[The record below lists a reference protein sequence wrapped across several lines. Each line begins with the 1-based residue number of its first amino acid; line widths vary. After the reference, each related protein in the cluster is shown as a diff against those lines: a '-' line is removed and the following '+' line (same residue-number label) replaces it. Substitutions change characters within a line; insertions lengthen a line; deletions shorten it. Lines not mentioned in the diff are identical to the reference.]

1 MGFFS
6 KTRLKASDLMQQAVA
21 YLVSK
26 YDQAASVFTA
36 ASPFGQL
43 LVVMANMAE
52 LVFTYITHTAEEL
65 NIETAQNAE
74 TIHGLSRLTGH
85 DPWRGSSAYGAIRV
99 KLNTNTNYIDGK
111 YVIINNFTRFY
122 ISETGVS
129 YFLNLNSDYVKLQVD
144 NSEFITLNFMQGEIE
159 SQTFQS
165 DGSPLQTFNPI
176 IQSMTDHNNV
186 AVTVNGEEWTKVD
199 SLYDM
204 PADDGFGSGNC
215 FMAKSSVNVGLTIM
229 FGNGDFGAIP
239 PNGSTIVIS
248 YIKTNGS
255 AGNTTFKDVTFNF
268 TDSGIDESG
277 AEINL
282 NDILI
287 IENYIPA
294 SLGSDY
300 ENPDFTKMI
309 APRTSKSFVL
319 ANPDNYVTYLQKYTQ
334 FTHIHAWVE
343 KNDANIQ
350 DDGVVKLR
358 LLPNIK
364 KKLSPNQDYFDLPLS
379 EFVLNTDE
387 IKSVGRAL
395 YDSGQM
401 LVNTDVEIVNPTL
414 SRFVINVIIRYFD
427 SANQISIR
435 TDIRN
440 IFSKYFLNINRTDI
454 IPLSDLISL
463 VEGIVGVDTCDIFF
477 ITEKNEQ
484 VFQDGYTY
492 ITTKTDNRNQEISVK
507 NVIKRNIGDEDPR
520 LGFDD
525 FGNILIEN
533 DELCIPKGG
542 WKDRYGNYFTPN
554 PEIGKL
560 GPLNIFF
567 INSVDPSSYNQNL
580 QARLNKLLKE
590 NN

>member
-1 MGFFS
+1 
-6 KTRLKASDLMQQAVA
+6 MQQAVA

-319 ANPDNYVTYLQKYTQ
+319 ANPDNYVTYLQKYT
-334 FTHIHAWVE
+334 
-343 KNDANIQ
+343 
-350 DDGVVKLR
+350 
-358 LLPNIK
+358 
-364 KKLSPNQDYFDLPLS
+364 
-379 EFVLNTDE
+379 
-387 IKSVGRAL
+387 
-395 YDSGQM
+395 
-401 LVNTDVEIVNPTL
+401 
-414 SRFVINVIIRYFD
+414 
-427 SANQISIR
+427 
-435 TDIRN
+435 
-440 IFSKYFLNINRTDI
+440 
-454 IPLSDLISL
+454 
-463 VEGIVGVDTCDIFF
+463 GI
-477 ITEKNEQ
+477 
-484 VFQDGYTY
+484 
-492 ITTKTDNRNQEISVK
+492 
-507 NVIKRNIGDEDPR
+507 
-520 LGFDD
+520 
-525 FGNILIEN
+525 GNWI
-533 DELCIPKGG
+533 
-542 WKDRYGNYFTPN
+542 
-554 PEIGKL
+554 
-560 GPLNIFF
+560 
-567 INSVDPSSYNQNL
+567 
-580 QARLNKLLKE
+580 
-590 NN
+590 